1 MAFGVH
7 KTPLR
12 DFLVPSCLL
21 KAREAGGEVASKVIT
36 PNHCKVSSTIST
48 VTHHRQTN
56 HQTSIPRPVSP
67 LGQKTFQFSV
77 PSFSNSFRVSF
88 YIRVFVVSS
97 YFQLFISFSVS
108 RQFFLNC
115 VLLLKQSSFQF
126 SFPIYDVYSLLVP
139 VYSIQA
145 YA

>member
-12 DFLVPSCLL
+12 DFFVTSCLL
-21 KAREAGGEVASKVIT
+21 KAREVGGEVASKVIT
-36 PNHCKVSSTIST
+36 PNHCKVSSIIST
-48 VTHHRQTN
+48 VTRDRQTN
-56 HQTSIPRPVSP
+56 HQTSIPRPVSS
-67 LGQKTFQFSV
+67 LVQKTLQLSV

-97 YFQLFISFSVS
+97 YFRLYYFIFCEPS
-108 RQFFLNC
+108 FFLNC
-115 VLLLKQSSFQF
+115 VLLIKQSSFQF
-126 SFPIYDVYSLLVP
+126 PYPIYDVYSLLVQ

-145 YA
+145 FA